1 MDNDRDMLK
10 TLWNEANINMV
21 LHCDGPTEYPV
32 MPTMLM
38 DTHPGIYL
46 QAYGGN
52 EQPAPPPSTKDMH
65 SLSVL
70 KATTGCRNT
79 KATVYQDPCNMML
92 QRHHL
97 ALETMLVLGKL
108 CPQ

>member
-1 MDNDRDMLK
+1 
-10 TLWNEANINMV
+10 
-21 LHCDGPTEYPV
+21 
-32 MPTMLM
+32 MLM
-38 DTHPGIYL
+38 DTHPGIYR

-52 EQPAPPPSTKDMH
+52 EHPAPPPSKKDMR

-97 ALETMLVLGKL
+97 ALETMLVLGS
-108 CPQ
+108 CVHNACEVSYISPSACM